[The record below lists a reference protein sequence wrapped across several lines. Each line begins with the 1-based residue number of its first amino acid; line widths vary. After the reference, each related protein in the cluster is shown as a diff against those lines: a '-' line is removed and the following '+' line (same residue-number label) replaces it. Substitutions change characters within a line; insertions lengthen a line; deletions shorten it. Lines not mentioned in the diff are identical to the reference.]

1 MSLIAASESAGTT
14 VGAHGTLLNCV
25 SAANGQT
32 LCNGIRGL
40 ATFLIVFGL
49 IYLAI
54 LVIFIIA
61 YVKILNKA
69 GYSGWWLLIGFVP
82 LVGMVMF
89 FVFAFSKWPVE
100 RELEMLRVQTGGGGG
115 YATPYGYPAG
125 PGPWEGGYG
134 SGFQPQG
141 PFPSS
146 GPGFQSATPG
156 YQVTETKSP
165 EQANLEPRLPPFT
178 QGRPDAPVHRLG
190 PETGA
195 EETAWAQRSTGR
207 SAPGG
212 QPPAG
217 WYPVPDG
224 RRRYWDG
231 AAWTDHFA

>member
-1 MSLIAASESAGTT
+1 M

-40 ATFLIVFGL
+40 ATFLIVFGV

-54 LVIFIIA
+54 FVIFIIA

-69 GYSGWWLLIGFVP
+69 GYSGWWLLTGFVP

-100 RELEMLRVQTGGGGG
+100 RELEMLRAQGGGGG
-115 YATPYGYPAG
+115 YGTPYGYPGG
-125 PGPWEGGYG
+125 PGPWGGGYG
-134 SGFQPQG
+134 SAFQPQG

-165 EQANLEPRLPPFT
+165 EQPNLGPPLPPFA
-178 QGRPDAPVHRLG
+178 QGRPDVPVHRLG

-195 EETAWAQRSTGR
+195 GEIASAPRPTER

>member
-125 PGPWEGGYG
+125 PGPWGGGYG
-134 SGFQPQG
+134 SAFQPQG

-165 EQANLEPRLPPFT
+165 EQPNLEPPPSALCAGEARRARSSSRT
-178 QGRPDAPVHRLG
+178 RDGSRRDSLGASPDRTVRTGG
-190 PETGA
+190 PT
-195 EETAWAQRSTGR
+195 
-207 SAPGG
+207 
-212 QPPAG
+212 AG
-217 WYPVPDG
+217 WLVS
-224 RRRYWDG
+224 RS
-231 AAWTDHFA
+231 